1 LSLLVDRVTEAKIAA
16 KFIRIKSLQMISNAN
31 SSHIGSCLS
40 VADVLAAVHQKA
52 REKGD
57 ELVFSKG
64 HAAAALYASHA
75 NLNLIS
81 EESLFEF
88 GNDGTEMIGHVN
100 HAVSGIRFST
110 GSLGHGLPIAVGI
123 AVASKQKK
131 VFVIISD
138 GELNEGTTWESLAIA
153 SQLQL
158 KNLTVI
164 IDANGI
170 QSFGSTNEVL
180 NLEPLIDKFQN
191 FGWFC
196 LEVDGHSVESLIK
209 SLEIGSN
216 GKPKIIIARTIKGKG
231 IRTMEGKLEWHYKS
245 PSKEEVVDFIAEIE
259 NNA

>member
-1 LSLLVDRVTEAKIAA
+1 MVS
-16 KFIRIKSLQMISNAN
+16 SAN
-31 SSHIGSCLS
+31 SSHIASCLS
-40 VADVLAAVHQKA
+40 VADVLAVVHQKVY
-52 REKGD
+52 ENND

-64 HAAAALYASHA
+64 HAAAAMYASLAH
-75 NLNLIS
+75 LNLIS
-81 EESLFEF
+81 EESLIDY
-88 GNDGTEMIGHVN
+88 GRDGTEMIGHVN
-100 HAVSGIRFST
+100 HAIEGIRFST

-131 VFVIISD
+131 VFVIISV

>member
-1 LSLLVDRVTEAKIAA
+1 MSFLVDKVSKAQIAA
-16 KFIRIKSLQMISNAN
+16 KFIRIKSLQMITNAN

-40 VADVLAAVHQKA
+40 VADVLAVVHQNVY
-52 REKGD
+52 ENGD

-64 HAAAALYASHA
+64 HAAAALYASLA

-81 EESLFEF
+81 EESLIEF
-88 GNDGTEMIGHVN
+88 GSDGTEMIGHVN
-100 HAVSGIRFST
+100 HAVNGIRFST
-110 GSLGHGLPIAVGI
+110 GSLGHGFPIAVGI
-123 AVASKQKK
+123 AAASKQKK

-158 KNLTVI
+158 NNLTVV
-164 IDANGI
+164 IDTNGI
-170 QSFGSTNEVL
+170 QSFGNTNEVL
-180 NLEPLIDKFQN
+180 NLEPLIDKFQS

-196 LEVDGHSVESLIK
+196 LEIDGHSVESLIK
-209 SLEIGSN
+209 SLEISSN
-216 GKPKIIIARTIKGKG
+216 DKPKIIIARTIKGKG
-231 IRTMEGKLEWHYKS
+231 LLAMEGKLEWHYKS